1 MDNTV
6 STDNTSEAGDNP
18 LKTRLANMLINRVTL
33 SESLNVIRDACIK
46 RAEDIVD
53 NASAEDMQRIIQDLE
68 MFENPPEQE
77 ANTPEVNPSGPSA
90 SSGPIESSGPVG
102 GSSGSSGEAEITPIG
117 ASGPMA

>member
-6 STDNTSEAGDNP
+6 STDNSSETGENP

-46 RAEDIVD
+46 RADEIVD
-53 NASAEDMQRIIQDLE
+53 NASADDMQKIIADLE
-68 MFENPPEQE
+68 VFETPPDDESN
-77 ANTPEVNPSGPSA
+77 APEINPSGPFDSGPV
-90 SSGPIESSGPVG
+90 SSGPSE
-102 GSSGSSGEAEITPIG
+102 GSSGSSGEPEITPIG